1 MKPYRRGENMSEEE
15 LRDKVARGEIKLIG
29 GGLPSPQA
37 VTGKI
42 VAHVPRDDYKALL
55 LTHLA
60 AVEIVVEA
68 EFFFALPERQYR
80 SDWHVIGTNV
90 LIDYEG
96 GLFSK
101 GKRGHSSVGG
111 ILRDIEKTNC
121 AQLHGFILIR
131 VAPNHVKSGQ
141 ALLWVEK
148 AITQAKCS

>member
-1 MKPYRRGENMSEEE
+1 MRTNRRGENMSEEE
-15 LRDKVARGEIKLIG
+15 LRDKVARGEIRLIG
-29 GGLPSPQA
+29 GGLPVLPLVA
-37 VTGKI
+37 EKL

-60 AVEIVVEA
+60 AVEIEVEA

-101 GKRGHSSVGG
+101 GKRGHSSVSG
-111 ILRDIEKTNC
+111 ILRDIEKSTC

-148 AITQAKCS
+148 AISLSR